1 MLQTDVYRAFLSY
14 VFIVRLHL
22 VVNVVI
28 GPVTLYNNNINY
40 LSVKEL
46 EQLRFFPPLILPRLL
61 LPISLSLLSRF

>member
-46 EQLRFFPPLILPRLL
+46 E
-61 LPISLSLLSRF
+61 